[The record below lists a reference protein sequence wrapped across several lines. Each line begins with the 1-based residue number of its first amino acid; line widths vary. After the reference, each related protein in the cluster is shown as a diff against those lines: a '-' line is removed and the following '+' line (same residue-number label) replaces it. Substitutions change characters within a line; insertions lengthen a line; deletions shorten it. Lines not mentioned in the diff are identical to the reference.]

1 MKKILVLLAHTDI
14 TSYTAQLADAYESA
28 AKNAGHEVVRVP
40 VEGGTHRVE
49 SDENVGV
56 LVFGLGLDTSY
67 AYPAGLEL
75 ERIVLL

>member
-1 MKKILVLLAHTDI
+1 MLRV
-14 TSYTAQLADAYESA
+14 
-28 AKNAGHEVVRVP
+28 EVD
-40 VEGGTHRVE
+40 GGTHRIAAE
-49 SDENVGV
+49 ENVGV